1 MSELQFAKSC
11 WFSGF
16 TVTNLSHL
24 ITLFILME
32 SFPRLITPSSAPYDP
47 VDLAKATQDNVC
59 RRTDQARKYTAV
71 YVAGV
76 YGGIATA
83 YAVGCPLRCIF
94 CWVDD
99 SREYPERRGRF
110 YTPDELVDA
119 LWNVVREGN
128 IRKARI
134 SGAEPTL
141 CKAHLLAVLPLVE
154 ESLFESF
161 MLETNGVL
169 FGADADYAQ
178 QMARFEKVHVRV
190 SLKAATPEGFQQRTG
205 ARGEAVD
212 LPFQAIQHLLQAKA
226 SFHVAAMTDPRLM
239 PATERE
245 LLISRLADLDMRLV
259 ENLEE
264 ERCDP
269 YKGTVRRLEA
279 AGVDVTSFF

>member
-1 MSELQFAKSC
+1 MDR
-11 WFSGF
+11 
-16 TVTNLSHL
+16 
-24 ITLFILME
+24 
-32 SFPRLITPSSAPYDP
+32 FPREITPSSAPYDP
-47 VDLAKATQDNVC
+47 VELAEATQKVVC
-59 RRTDQARKYTAV
+59 RLEDKARKYTNV

-110 YTPDELVDA
+110 YSPEALVNA
-119 LWNVVREGN
+119 LWDVVRKGY

-141 CKAHLLAVLPLVE
+141 CKAHLLAVLPLIE
-154 ESLFESF
+154 ASLFESF

-169 FGADADYAQ
+169 FGVDADYAQ
-178 QMARFEKVHVRV
+178 QVTQFEKVHVRL

-205 ARGEAVD
+205 ARGESVE
-212 LPFQAIQHLLQAKA
+212 LPFQGIRHLLQAEA

-239 PATERE
+239 PAAERE
-245 LLISRLADLDMRLV
+245 LLILRLADLDMRLV
-259 ENLEE
+259 KNLEE

-269 YKGTVRRLEA
+269 YKGTIRRLES
-279 AGVDVTSFF
+279 AGINLTSFF

>member
-1 MSELQFAKSC
+1 
-11 WFSGF
+11 
-16 TVTNLSHL
+16 
-24 ITLFILME
+24 ME
-32 SFPRLITPSSAPYDP
+32 SFPRVITPSSAPYNP
-47 VDLAKATQDNVC
+47 VELAEVTQDIVC
-59 RRTDQARKYTAV
+59 RQADQARKYTAV

-110 YTPDELVDA
+110 YAPEALVDA
-119 LWNVVREGN
+119 LWDVVREGY

-141 CKAHLLAVLPLVE
+141 CKAHLLAVLPLIE

-169 FGADADYAQ
+169 FGADADYARHV
-178 QMARFEKVHVRV
+178 ARFEKVHVRL
-190 SLKAATPEGFQQRTG
+190 SLKAATPEGFRQRTG
-205 ARGEAVD
+205 ARGESVE
-212 LPFQAIQHLLQAKA
+212 LPFQGIQHLLQAEA

-239 PATERE
+239 PAAERE

-269 YKGTVRRLEA
+269 YKGTLRRLKA
-279 AGVDVTSFF
+279 AGVNLKGFF